1 MDPGELNCKYNM
13 GCLIAKHNDEPA
25 SRVNKDDKAI
35 AEVKLTRDKVKN
47 YLKKLENS
55 ISICKDAVKECIRN
69 KQKDKAMLAL
79 RKQKYL
85 EKNLETGRG
94 ELLNLENLV
103 VNIENAQIQKNV
115 YEAMKQGNDFLK
127 SMNQQLTIDDVE
139 KLMEETAEAIEYQQQ
154 VGDILAQ
161 QGIKEDDSDL
171 LKQLEQLDEIEALD
185 VDLPSVPKNEIST
198 KKKQLEIEK
207 KEKHEKRDEEAV
219 LNYA

>member
-1 MDPGELNCKYNM
+1 MSGKNKNTSS
-13 GCLIAKHNDEPA
+13 
-25 SRVNKDDKAI
+25 SRINKDDKAI
-35 AEVKLTRDKVKN
+35 AEVKLTKDKVRN
-47 YLKKLENS
+47 YLKKLERS
-55 ISICKDAVKECIRN
+55 IGICKDAVKECIRN

-103 VNIENAQIQKNV
+103 LNIENAQMQKNV

-127 SMNQQLTIDDVE
+127 NMNQQLTIDDVE

-154 VGDILAQ
+154 VGEILAQ
-161 QGIKEDDSDL
+161 QGIREDDSDL
-171 LKQLEQLDEIEALD
+171 LKQLEQLDELEALD
-185 VDLPSVPKNEIST
+185 VDIPSVPRNQAKVSEETSERKAN
-198 KKKQLEIEK
+198 
-207 KEKHEKRDEEAV
+207 KEKYENRSQDAV

>member
-1 MDPGELNCKYNM
+1 MSGKNKNTSS
-13 GCLIAKHNDEPA
+13 
-25 SRVNKDDKAI
+25 SRINKDDKAI
-35 AEVKLTRDKVKN
+35 AEVKLTKDKVRN
-47 YLKKLENS
+47 YLKKLERS
-55 ISICKDAVKECIRN
+55 IGICKDAVKECIRN

-103 VNIENAQIQKNV
+103 LNIENAQMQNNV

-127 SMNQQLTIDDVE
+127 NMNQQLTIDDVE

-154 VGDILAQ
+154 VGEILAQ
-161 QGIKEDDSDL
+161 QGIREDDSDL
-171 LKQLEQLDEIEALD
+171 LKQLEQLDELEALD
-185 VDLPSVPKNEIST
+185 VDIPSVPRNQAKVSEETS
-198 KKKQLEIEK
+198 EK
-207 KEKHEKRDEEAV
+207 KANKEKYENRSQDAV